1 MLLNESQVLKLVKQ
15 KSSEV
20 GTMMSYESRLK
31 VMSEPLFFRELESEV
46 GWDEIKRAIYNS
58 VTQEKYQRVLN
69 YFSYPLAIVSI
80 SDDILGDL
88 NRVFNGR
95 NANFAIQYPNKRA
108 EEQSEQ
114 LLLGLDTRAYIEKVG
129 RKAFKC
135 KPQSIVVVDKDES
148 GVPYYVTV
156 ELDKLI
162 SYKLTNC
169 KERFAYIIFHHS
181 DGIDEM
187 GKFKKI
193 AFYDDEFYR
202 VIEVRGGAHSIVLE
216 SPHNLGYCPARW
228 FVDTPLNS
236 KDDVKRYAPLSAV
249 LGSMSEW
256 QQFHAYS
263 YYAEHYGVF
272 PVVEYAAA
280 VCEDE
285 FCVNGLVSV
294 PMENGEMST
303 PTSCSTCTAN
313 KFSGAGT
320 AIKINPKI
328 DNDENDVSGYFR
340 FISPPTANLE
350 FEQTKQDHRENFIK
364 VNTTGFNDMMNKE
377 AVNADQVRSLMEDR
391 KKPLLKL
398 AGICNRLHRWLV
410 KTAVKLAID
419 VDVMVHANYGTEWFL
434 LTEAQLQELFVGAKN
449 AGMPESE
456 IDQIYKLLIETKYK
470 GDPQTVRKLMIENNV
485 NPAPYSTM
493 EECYKKLE
501 MGVMQLDDLY
511 IKANFTK
518 FVQRFEREN
527 GSLVDFGA
535 DITFEQ
541 KIDIIYN
548 TFKKYVKDET
558 EQNDTGQSSGQE
570 QGAGASDEAVSEL

>member
-202 VIEVRGGAHSIVLE
+202 VIEVRDGAHSIVLE

-410 KTAVKLAID
+410 KTAVKLSID

>member
-1 MLLNESQVLKLVKQ
+1 MLLNESQVIKLVKQ
-15 KSSEV
+15 KKSDI
-20 GTMMSYESRLK
+20 GYMMSYESRLK
-31 VMSEPLFFRELESEV
+31 VMSEPMFFSELESEV

-58 VTQEKYQRVLN
+58 VTEEKYNRVLN
-69 YFSYPLAIVSI
+69 FFSYPLAIVSI
-80 SDDILGDL
+80 SDDILSDL

-95 NANFAIQYPNKRA
+95 NANFGIQYPNKRA
-108 EEQSEQ
+108 EEQTAQ
-114 LLLGLDTRAYIEKVG
+114 MLINLDTRNYIEKVG
-129 RKAFKC
+129 RRAFKC
-135 KPQSIVVVDKDES
+135 KPQTIVVVDKDAN
-148 GVPYYVTV
+148 GIPYYVTV
-156 ELDKLI
+156 ELDKLM
-162 SYKLTNC
+162 SYELTPC
-169 KERFAYIIFHHS
+169 KQFFKYIIFHHS
-181 DGIDEM
+181 DGYDEL
-187 GKFKKI
+187 GKYKKI

-202 VIEVRGGAHSIVLE
+202 VVEVRDGAYSLVLE
-216 SPHNLGYCPARW
+216 TPHNLGYCPARW
-228 FVDTPLNS
+228 FIDTPLNT
-236 KDDVKRYAPLSAV
+236 KDDCKRFAPLSAV

-285 FCVNGLVSV
+285 YCVNGMVSV

-303 PTSCSTCTAN
+303 PTACRTCTAN

-340 FISPPTANLE
+340 FISPPTSNLE
-350 FEQTKQDHRENFIK
+350 FEQSKQDQRENFIK

-377 AVNADQVRSLMEDR
+377 AINADQVRSLMEDR

-398 AGICNRLHRWLV
+398 AGICNRLHKWMV
-410 KTAVKLAID
+410 STAIKLAID

-434 LTEAQLQELFVGAKN
+434 LTEAQLQELFVGAKT

-470 GDPQTVRKLMIENNV
+470 GDPQTVRKLMIENNL
-485 NPAPYSTM
+485 NPAPYSTL

-501 MGVMQLDDLY
+501 MGVMQLEDLY

-518 FVQRFEREN
+518 FVSRFEREN
-527 GSLVDFGA
+527 GSLVDFGT

-548 TFKKYVKDET
+548 TFKTYVKDET
-558 EQNDTGQSSGQE
+558 EQTDTGESSTQE
-570 QGAGASDEAVSEL
+570 QGASTSDTAVS

>member
-1 MLLNESQVLKLVKQ
+1 MLLNESQVIKLI
-15 KSSEV
+15 KSKSNQL
-20 GTMMSYESRLK
+20 GMMQAYESRLK
-31 VMSEPLFFRELESEV
+31 VMSEPLFFRELESET
-46 GWDEIKRAIYNS
+46 GWNEIKLAIRNS
-58 VTQEKYQRVLN
+58 ITHEKYQRVLQ

-80 SDDILGDL
+80 SDDILEDL

-95 NANFAIQYPNKRA
+95 NANFSIQYPNKRA
-108 EEQSEQ
+108 EAQATE
-114 LLLGLDTRAYIEKVG
+114 LLYRVNTRKYVEKVG
-129 RKAFKC
+129 RRAFKC
-135 KPQSIVVVDKDES
+135 KPQTIVVVDKDAM
-148 GVPYYVTV
+148 GIPYYVTV

-162 SYKLTNC
+162 GYELSEC
-169 KERFAYIIFHHS
+169 KSKFQYIIFHHS
-181 DGIDEM
+181 HGSDEM
-187 GKFKKI
+187 GEYKRI
-193 AFYDDEFYR
+193 AFYDDEYYR
-202 VIEVRGGAHSIVLE
+202 VIEIRDKKYSLILE

-228 FVDTPLNS
+228 FVDDALNT
-236 KDDVKRYAPLSAV
+236 KDDVKRYAPLAKV

-285 FCVNGLVSV
+285 YCVNGMVSE

-303 PTSCSTCTAN
+303 PTSCRTCSAN

-340 FISPPTANLE
+340 FISPPTGNLE
-350 FEQTKQDHRENFIK
+350 FEQTKQDGRENFIK

-398 AGICNRLHRWLV
+398 AGICNRLHKWLV
-410 KTAVKLAID
+410 ETCVKLAID
-419 VDVMVHANYGTEWFL
+419 ADVKVHANYGTEWFL
-434 LTEAQLQELFVGAKN
+434 LTEAQLQELFVGAKA

-470 GDPQTVRKLMIENNV
+470 GDPQTVHKLMIENNL
-485 NPAPYSTM
+485 NPAPYSTV
-493 EECYKKLE
+493 EECYKKKE
-501 MGVMQLDDLY
+501 QGVMSSEDLY

-518 FVQRFEREN
+518 FVSKFEREN
-527 GSLVDFGA
+527 GSIVEFGT
-535 DITFEQ
+535 DITFQQ

-548 TFKKYVKDET
+548 TFKNYVKDEKD
-558 EQNDTGQSSGQE
+558 QDDDGQSGRE
-570 QGAGASDEAVSEL
+570 QGTAESDEAVS

>member
-1 MLLNESQVLKLVKQ
+1 MLLNESQVIKLI
-15 KSSEV
+15 KSKSNQLGV
-20 GTMMSYESRLK
+20 MQAYESRLK
-31 VMSEPLFFRELESEV
+31 VMSEPLFFRELESET
-46 GWDEIKRAIYNS
+46 GWNEIKLAIRNS
-58 VTQEKYQRVLN
+58 ITAEKYQRVLQ

-80 SDDILGDL
+80 SDDILEDL

-95 NANFAIQYPNKRA
+95 NANFSIQYPNKRA
-108 EEQSEQ
+108 EAQATE
-114 LLLGLDTRAYIEKVG
+114 LLYKVNTRSYVEAVG
-129 RKAFKC
+129 RRAFKC
-135 KPQSIVVVDKDES
+135 KPQTIVVVDKDAM
-148 GVPYYVTV
+148 GIPYYVTV

-162 SYKLTNC
+162 GYELSEC
-169 KERFAYIIFHHS
+169 KSKFQYIIFHHS
-181 DGIDEM
+181 HGTDEM
-187 GKFKKI
+187 GEYKRI
-193 AFYDDEFYR
+193 AFYDDEYYR
-202 VIEVRGGAHSIVLE
+202 VVEIRDKKYSLILE

-228 FVDTPLNS
+228 FVDDALNT
-236 KDDVKRYAPLSAV
+236 KDDVKRYAPLAKV

-285 FCVNGLVSV
+285 YCVNGMVSE

-303 PTSCSTCTAN
+303 PTSCRTCSAN

-340 FISPPTANLE
+340 FISPPTGNLE
-350 FEQTKQDHRENFIK
+350 FEQTKQDGRENFIK

-398 AGICNRLHRWLV
+398 AGICNRLHKWLV
-410 KTAVKLAID
+410 ETCVKLAID
-419 VDVMVHANYGTEWFL
+419 ADVKVHANYGTEWFL
-434 LTEAQLQELFVGAKN
+434 LTEAQLQQLFVGAKS

-470 GDPQTVRKLMIENNV
+470 GDPQTVHKLMIENNL
-485 NPAPYSTM
+485 NPAPYSTV
-493 EECYKKLE
+493 EECYKKSE
-501 MGVMQLDDLY
+501 QGVMSSDDLY

-518 FVQRFEREN
+518 FVSKFEREN
-527 GSLVDFGA
+527 GSIVEFGT
-535 DITFEQ
+535 DITFQQ

-548 TFKKYVKDET
+548 TFKNYVKDEKD
-558 EQNDTGQSSGQE
+558 QDDDGQSGRE
-570 QGAGASDEAVSEL
+570 QGTAESDEAVS

>member
-15 KSSEV
+15 RSSEV

-46 GWDEIKRAIYNS
+46 GWDEIKRAIENS

-148 GVPYYVTV
+148 GIPYYVTV

-162 SYKLTNC
+162 SYKLTHC
-169 KERFAYIIFHHS
+169 KEKFAYIIFHHS

-187 GKFKKI
+187 GRFKKI

-202 VIEVRGGAHSIVLE
+202 VIEVRDGAHSIVLE

-350 FEQTKQDHRENFIK
+350 FEQTKQDQRENFIK

-548 TFKKYVKDET
+548 TFKNYVKDET

-570 QGAGASDEAVSEL
+570 QGAGSSDEAVSEL